1 MTWHLLWQLMREWRC
16 RARSRRKIRK
26 LDHFTLRDPG
36 VSASQMQF
44 EAEKP
49 FWRA

>member
-1 MTWHLLWQLMREWRC
+1 MTWHLLRRLLAEWRR
-16 RARSRRKIRK
+16 RAYSRREIAK
-26 LDHFTLRDPG
+26 LDYSTLHDLG
-36 VSASQMQF
+36 LSAGQMQF